1 MRLRGSANRGEV
13 RNISCRWVL
22 MTWYN
27 KALSDP
33 FLTEV
38 QMEKIDEIRALYRKY
53 SCMMNGT
60 ASEFPIGTVPDDF
73 GCDHL
78 EVASDGKMSL
88 IATDRGIETKR
99 RETYSVDELLYW
111 VFSGQANSKAFYR
124 KNAPYNYAESQRLAL
139 DELGKISAEWRERLR
154 KEQASFQR

>member
-1 MRLRGSANRGEV
+1 
-13 RNISCRWVL
+13 

-27 KALSDP
+27 KASSDP

-38 QMEKIDEIRALYRKY
+38 YVEKIDEIRALYRQY
-53 SCMMNGT
+53 SKMMNGT
-60 ASEFPIGTVPDDF
+60 SSEFSIGNVPDDF

-78 EVASDGKMSL
+78 EIADDGKMSL
-88 IATDRGIETKR
+88 VATDRGVEIKR

-124 KNAPYNYAESQRLAL
+124 KNTPYNYAESQRLAL
-139 DELGKISAEWRERLR
+139 DELGKISDEWRERLR
-154 KEQASFQR
+154 KEQASFRR